1 LRKWLRFFHHVDL
14 AMKRQFV
21 DGGSLPPP
29 VPRDGSRTLATV
41 ELTIL
46 MPCLNEARTVGACV
60 REARAFLERAGIE
73 GEVLVADNG
82 SIDGSSAL
90 AEAAGARVLPVPQ
103 PGYGAALLAG
113 VRAARGTYVIMG
125 DADRSYDFSSLERFV
140 EKLRGGADLVMGN
153 RFQGG
158 IAPGAMPLL
167 HRYLGNPVLSFI
179 GRLFFRTSIGDFHC
193 GLRGF
198 RRSAILQLGLVTPGM
213 EFASEMVAK
222 AALAG
227 LAIAEAP
234 TTLRPD
240 GRDRP
245 PHLRTWRDGWRHLRF
260 LLLFCPRWLF
270 LYPGVFLSL
279 LGLAG
284 FVALAAGPL
293 QMPTFGFDIHS
304 MLYMSAAVVLGALFI
319 QLALLTKWM
328 GVLAGVVRAPLWLT
342 WSGRFLSIELG
353 LLAGLALFAI
363 GFLISLALVL
373 EWRAADFGIL
383 EPRQIM
389 RWAIPAVTLM
399 VVGMQTAAGA
409 LFAGALHS
417 LWNSRGA
424 AS

>member
-1 LRKWLRFFHHVDL
+1 
-14 AMKRQFV
+14 
-21 DGGSLPPP
+21 
-29 VPRDGSRTLATV
+29 
-41 ELTIL
+41 

-60 REARAFLERAGIE
+60 REARTFLERAGIA

-82 SIDGSSAL
+82 STDGSSAL
-90 AEAAGARVLPVPQ
+90 AEAAGARVLPVPH

-125 DADRSYDFSSLERFV
+125 DADCSYDFSSLERFV

-198 RRSAILQLGLVTPGM
+198 SRGAILQLGLVTSGM

-227 LAIAEAP
+227 LRIAEVP
-234 TTLRPD
+234 TVLRPD

-270 LYPGVFLSL
+270 LYPGVAL
-279 LGLAG
+279 
-284 FVALAAGPL
+284 LAAGLVGFVLL
-293 QMPTFGFDIHS
+293 QQGVARVSSVGFGVHS
-304 MLYMSAAVVLGALFI
+304 LLYMGAATVLGMQMI
-319 QLALLTKWM
+319 QLAVLTKWM
-328 GVLAGVVRAPLWLT
+328 GVLSRIVPKPRWLEQLEPYVTLEKGLVLGVGLL
-342 WSGRFLSIELG
+342 LLG
-353 LLAGLALFAI
+353 LLWSVGLVYQWGAT
-363 GFLISLALVL
+363 GFGPLDPSEAM
-373 EWRAADFGIL
+373 RAV
-383 EPRQIM
+383 
-389 RWAIPAVTLM
+389 IPAVTLM
-399 VVGMQTAAGA
+399 IIGTQAAAGA
-409 LFAGALHS
+409 LFAAALKAC
-417 LWNSRGA
+417 WPPAGGQPA
-424 AS
+424 